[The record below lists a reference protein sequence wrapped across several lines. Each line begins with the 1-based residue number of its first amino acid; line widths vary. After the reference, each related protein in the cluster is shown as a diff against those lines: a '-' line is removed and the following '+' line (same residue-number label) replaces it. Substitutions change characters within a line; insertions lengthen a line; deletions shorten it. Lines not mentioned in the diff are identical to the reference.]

1 MTEAFSFLTPV
12 VCSILIT
19 ETAERFAYF
28 GFRAILVLYFT
39 SVLQFSDETAIALFA
54 FMTSLAY
61 FTPILGAILADG
73 SLGRYTTILW
83 FGVIYAIGLT
93 ILTMSA
99 FLGAGLVLQRVLSFT
114 GLFLVCVGTGGIKP
128 CVSAFGADQVA
139 NIEKLAAEE
148 GIKSND
154 SEIDTSKKTFE
165 VSKEDSLANSL
176 PDSMQQD
183 SERVRAF
190 FASFYFCINVG
201 AVTSIAVIPIVRSNF
216 GFGAAFLVPTTFL
229 CLSLLAFLSKSKEYI
244 HQTPAESSLSTT
256 FSLCWWLTRRNL
268 ADIPWIGRMMPF
280 IRPKRDP
287 LPSGLERGDRKEP
300 PHYNQ
305 QLADANQALH
315 VLPIMSFFTV
325 FWMLYDQQGSV
336 WTLQATRME
345 LHGLQPEQLNVV
357 NPVEIMIFIPLFDRI
372 IYPLLERQGIRL
384 SHIRRMMMGMV
395 LASISFTASGLV
407 ESTIQHRK
415 DSSLPMISVFWQL
428 PQITLLAVAE
438 IFVSVTGLEF
448 AYSTS
453 PERMKAFFMAIFLL
467 TTAVGDFFGGVL
479 YSSVFQTMNRATVM
493 HVCAFLMLCNFGV
506 FVWVASWWEGVE
518 SKTKDADVEL
528 TEEPVKT
535 TRRSH
540 LAT

>member
-1 MTEAFSFLTPV
+1 
-12 VCSILIT
+12 
-19 ETAERFAYF
+19 
-28 GFRAILVLYFT
+28 
-39 SVLQFSDETAIALFA
+39 
-54 FMTSLAY
+54 
-61 FTPILGAILADG
+61 
-73 SLGRYTTILW
+73 
-83 FGVIYAIGLT
+83 
-93 ILTMSA
+93 
-99 FLGAGLVLQRVLSFT
+99 
-114 GLFLVCVGTGGIKP
+114 
-128 CVSAFGADQVA
+128 
-139 NIEKLAAEE
+139 
-148 GIKSND
+148 
-154 SEIDTSKKTFE
+154 
-165 VSKEDSLANSL
+165 
-176 PDSMQQD
+176 
-183 SERVRAF
+183 
-190 FASFYFCINVG
+190 
-201 AVTSIAVIPIVRSNF
+201 
-216 GFGAAFLVPTTFL
+216 
-229 CLSLLAFLSKSKEYI
+229 
-244 HQTPAESSLSTT
+244 
-256 FSLCWWLTRRNL
+256 
-268 ADIPWIGRMMPF
+268 
-280 IRPKRDP
+280 
-287 LPSGLERGDRKEP
+287 
-300 PHYNQ
+300 
-305 QLADANQALH
+305 
-315 VLPIMSFFTV
+315 
-325 FWMLYDQQGSV
+325 
-336 WTLQATRME
+336 
-345 LHGLQPEQLNVV
+345 
-357 NPVEIMIFIPLFDRI
+357 MIFIPLFDRI

-540 LAT
+540 